1 MKKFTLFAVLM
12 IGILAIAQ
20 QKADQQL
27 KSDPWAGTW
36 KMDVAKSKLHGPAPK
51 EEIVTSEGTGPKGD
65 IVKFNITAV
74 RADGTTVHESFD
86 GKADGQPY
94 PFIADGQEVG
104 KNSYRRVSARKFS
117 GQDTGADGSTTSET
131 ITLSQ
136 DGKTIT
142 IKSHGKTPQGE
153 YDETVIYVKQ

>member
-1 MKKFTLFAVLM
+1 MKTLTLLAVLG
-12 IGILAIAQ
+12 IGVLALG
-20 QKADQQL
+20 QKSADQQR

-36 KMDVAKSKLHGPAPK
+36 KMDVTKSKLHGPAPK
-51 EEIVTSEGTGPKGD
+51 EEIITSEGVGPNED

-94 PFIADGQEVG
+94 PFMANGQEVA
-104 KNSYRRVSARKFS
+104 KNSYRKVSPRQFS
-117 GQDTGADGSTTSET
+117 AQSTGADGSTTAET

-142 IKSHGKTPQGE
+142 IQGRSKTPQGE
-153 YDETVIYVKQ
+153 YDETVIYRKQ

>member
-1 MKKFTLFAVLM
+1 MKTRTFLAVLV
-12 IGILAIAQ
+12 IGVLAFAQ
-20 QKADQQL
+20 KSADQQP

-51 EEIVTSEGTGPKGD
+51 EEIITSEGIGPRED

-94 PFIADGQEVG
+94 PFMANGQEVA
-104 KNSYRRVSARKFS
+104 KNSYRKVSPRQFS
-117 GQDTGADGSTTSET
+117 GHSTGADGSTTAET

-142 IKSHGKTPQGE
+142 VQSHTKTPQGE
-153 YDETVIYVKQ
+153 YDEAVIYAKQ